1 MREAGE
7 LSEEVP
13 AKETLT
19 ESCLVGRPRREGRL
33 EELREE
39 MGWSKV
45 HPGLWEWSSSGIF
58 ALRKLFSGKQCP
70 MRSVPLI

>member
-13 AKETLT
+13 AREALT

-33 EELREE
+33 EERREE
-39 MGWSKV
+39 MDWSKV
-45 HPGLWEWSSSGIF
+45 HPGL
-58 ALRKLFSGKQCP
+58 
-70 MRSVPLI
+70 